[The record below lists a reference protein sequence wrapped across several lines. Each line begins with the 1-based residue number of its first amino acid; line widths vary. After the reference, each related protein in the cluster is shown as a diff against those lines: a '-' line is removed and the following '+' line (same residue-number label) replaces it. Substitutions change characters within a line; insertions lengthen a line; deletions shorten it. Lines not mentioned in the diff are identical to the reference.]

1 MCEVLLM
8 QMTSALPVGAS
19 DNDRTHFQLAV
30 RGVLEDA
37 QERLIYRVQACCL
50 LVSQNVYLMFAKLQ
64 ALVTTEIETHVP
76 SSKDIDYPERL
87 ERPSVPATP
96 STPSASDSA
105 ASRTSSTID
114 DAYKDW
120 FPTLRLAM
128 SLLSKLYRCVNV
140 SPRICLFFLLK
151 VILQK
156 KKNIKGTSFQRDL
169 APDYRQH
176 ANFAHAGVVPNLKA
190 KGATG
195 WAAVPDQAP
204 APAARAPGPV

>member
-105 ASRTSSTID
+105 ASRTSSTD

-120 FPTLRLAM
+120 FPTLRLAI

-140 SPRICLFFLLK
+140 SPRICLFFF
-151 VILQK
+151 IESNSSK
-156 KKNIKGTSFQRDL
+156 KKK
-169 APDYRQH
+169 Y
-176 ANFAHAGVVPNLKA
+176 
-190 KGATG
+190 
-195 WAAVPDQAP
+195 
-204 APAARAPGPV
+204 

>member
-1 MCEVLLM
+1 
-8 QMTSALPVGAS
+8 
-19 DNDRTHFQLAV
+19 
-30 RGVLEDA
+30 
-37 QERLIYRVQACCL
+37 
-50 LVSQNVYLMFAKLQ
+50 MFAKLQ